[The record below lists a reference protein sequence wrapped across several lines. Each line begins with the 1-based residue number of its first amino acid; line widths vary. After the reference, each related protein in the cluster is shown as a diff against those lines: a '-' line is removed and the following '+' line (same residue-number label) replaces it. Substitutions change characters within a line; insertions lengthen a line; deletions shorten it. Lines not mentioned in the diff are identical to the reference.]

1 MKKCENCGRNI
12 ENEVKFC
19 STCGSDFESDR
30 KQRRSLFDRADI
42 QNNKLMAAFAYMG
55 ILVLIP
61 IFAAKESKFA
71 ISCKTGADTADR
83 RNDVF
88 CMLLDVESYCS
99 VHFMAFVFYNKDCRD
114 GKLCIPGACCYR
126 DIKCSERK
134 SEETADDWKYF
145 ECIGIV

>member
-30 KQRRSLFDRADI
+30 KQRRSSFDREDI

-71 ISCKTGADTADR
+71 RYHARQGLILLTVEIIFSACYWMLSLIVLSISWRLYFIIKIAGMASY
-83 RNDVF
+83 VF
-88 CMLLDVESYCS
+88 LVLAV
-99 VHFMAFVFYNKDCRD
+99 
-114 GKLCIPGACCYR
+114 
-126 DIKCSERK
+126 
-134 SEETADDWKYF
+134 
-145 ECIGIV
+145 IGISNAVSGRVRKLPVIGNILNV